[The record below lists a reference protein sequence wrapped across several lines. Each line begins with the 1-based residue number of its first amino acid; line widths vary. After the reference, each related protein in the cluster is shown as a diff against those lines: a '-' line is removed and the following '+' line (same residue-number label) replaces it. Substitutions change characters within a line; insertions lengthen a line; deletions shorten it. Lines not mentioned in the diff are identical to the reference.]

1 MYRTSISSVIS
12 GFVLFALGV
21 GFLCMSLLPM
31 FSVSHSDMEH
41 GSHVTSFAGQSL
53 SDCCGSASNDHTD
66 IWKSTFIGIFQN
78 LQTLLVLFAVALV
91 AFRFSDCFQFPLSG
105 NDRIFAIRFRQYAR
119 EHPDILTYNPL
130 RLAFARGILNPKL
143 F

>member
-1 MYRTSISSVIS
+1 MYRASISGVIS
-12 GFVLFALGV
+12 SFVLFALGV

-31 FSVSHSDMEH
+31 FSVSHSDMGH
-41 GSHVTSFAGQSL
+41 GGHVTSLTNQTL
-53 SDCCGSASNDHTD
+53 SDCCSSTNNNHTD
-66 IWKSTFIGIFQN
+66 VWKSTFIGIFQN
-78 LQTLLVLFAVALV
+78 IQTLLALFVVDFV
-91 AFRFSDCFQFPLSG
+91 AFRCSDFFQFPLSG